1 MDAQTP
7 GRKTRD
13 SNCINTEG
21 TTCQAT
27 SVLEIVRELRMTH
40 PSIGVKKLVNA
51 AKKATKY
58 THPDWK
64 VGSKDVRAALSSLET
79 EKATMTKAPK
89 EDLIIYQSSLPD
101 SEGEEEYDP
110 MKEVINHKNL
120 CRYFAKA
127 HKDADIFMAEAEHA
141 FMCKHKA
148 TKDRSR
154 CGGTSSPAVGT
165 FPKEVYA
172 AQVLGRKTQ
181 DRNTHACSA
190 TMLPTTTTP
199 QAEDVCKSTSSAN
212 SAAITSR

>member
-1 MDAQTP
+1 MTKSATP
-7 GRKTRD
+7 VL
-13 SNCINTEG
+13 
-21 TTCQAT
+21 

-110 MKEVINHKNL
+110 MKEVINSWP
-120 CRYFAKA
+120 RP
-127 HKDADIFMAEAEHA
+127 
-141 FMCKHKA
+141 
-148 TKDRSR
+148 S
-154 CGGTSSPAVGT
+154 
-165 FPKEVYA
+165 
-172 AQVLGRKTQ
+172 
-181 DRNTHACSA
+181 
-190 TMLPTTTTP
+190 TP
-199 QAEDVCKSTSSAN
+199 SSAN
-212 SAAITSR
+212 TRQPRTAHAAVELAHLQSALSLDLTLVSQKMKSPPLLRQASIRLQLFSSITDS